1 MIRKSLI
8 CLMAFMAAVMAG
20 YAAQPSGTL
29 PVLYIDTENQ
39 APVLTKTDYV
49 AATYYLDP
57 KGAEGVEAFGTEAA
71 PLPLQIRGRGNYT
84 WTGFDKKPYRLKL
97 GKKQALMGM
106 AKSKHWALLAHAD
119 DSKGFLRNA
128 VGFQLSRLIGLP
140 WTPGDAPVE
149 VVLNGD
155 YLGLY
160 FLTETVRVDKTR
172 VNVYDYDS
180 AVEDA
185 EDALAEATDAN
196 RAELQAAL
204 QAARAAEPAWLVEID
219 NYPDDEQV
227 VVTETRPGLTGEDK
241 KLRITYDNPSD
252 YITEEHRQWL
262 IAEFTDLDR
271 RVNSEDKN
279 NCTWEEKIDLTDL
292 AKFFIVN
299 QLVDNYES
307 FHGSCK
313 LYRDNAEHAAKSGTD
328 TKWHFS
334 PVWDFGS
341 SFNRDMRHF
350 IFEGETWYNHWIE
363 EMYGFPA
370 FKAEID
376 RVYAGFMDGN
386 YSRIYEYID
395 KYADAITA
403 AAASDKE
410 RWPQYG
416 NDNMSDRASEVKNK
430 LRESVKFLN
439 AKFNYEGE
447 VVEPLEIYLRGG
459 NFNNWAIDARNK
471 FTTADNR
478 IYTLHVDELSGEFKI
493 ATADWNQVNLGS
505 AGNPCIRLG
514 EETPM
519 TDLGGNCTVENAPV
533 LDATLT
539 LNLPARTLV
548 ITDPYHSGI
557 ETTGESR
564 LEIAVANGSL
574 TVSSPEA
581 GLLTVHSID
590 GLTVVLE
597 LHPGENTFCLPRG
610 FYIINGNKYA
620 I

>member
-1 MIRKSLI
+1 
-8 CLMAFMAAVMAG
+8 MAFMAAVVAV

-29 PVLYIDTENQ
+29 PVLHIDTENN
-39 APVLTKTDYV
+39 APILTKTDYV

-57 KGAEGVEAFGTEAA
+57 KGVEGVEAFGSEAA

-97 GKKQALMGM
+97 DKKQALMGM
-106 AKSKHWALLAHAD
+106 EKSKHWALLAHAD

-155 YLGLY
+155 YIGLY

-185 EDALAEATDAN
+185 EDALAEATDAD

-204 QAARAAEPAWLVEID
+204 EAARAAEPAWLVEID
-219 NYPDDEQV
+219 NYPDEEQV
-227 VVTETRPGLTGEDK
+227 VVTETRPGLPEEDK
-241 KLRITYDNPSD
+241 VLRVTYDSPSD
-252 YITEEHRQWL
+252 FITEEHRQWL
-262 IAEFTDLDR
+262 IDEFTDLDSR
-271 RVNSEDKN
+271 IYAEDKER
-279 NCTWEEKIDLTDL
+279 CTWAEKIDLTDL

-313 LYRDNAEHAAKSGTD
+313 LYRDNAAHAAKSGTD

-341 SFNRDMRHF
+341 SFNRDMRHM
-350 IFEGETWYNHWIE
+350 IFEESEWYNHWIE
-363 EMYGFPA
+363 EMYSFPA

-395 KYADAITA
+395 NYADAITA

-416 NDNMSDRASEVKNK
+416 NDNLSERASDVKNK

-439 AKFNYEGE
+439 
-447 VVEPLEIYLRGG
+447 R
-459 NFNNWAIDARNK
+459 
-471 FTTADNR
+471 
-478 IYTLHVDELSGEFKI
+478 
-493 ATADWNQVNLGS
+493 
-505 AGNPCIRLG
+505 
-514 EETPM
+514 
-519 TDLGGNCTVENAPV
+519 
-533 LDATLT
+533 
-539 LNLPARTLV
+539 
-548 ITDPYHSGI
+548 
-557 ETTGESR
+557 
-564 LEIAVANGSL
+564 
-574 TVSSPEA
+574 
-581 GLLTVHSID
+581 
-590 GLTVVLE
+590 
-597 LHPGENTFCLPRG
+597 
-610 FYIINGNKYA
+610 
-620 I
+620 

>member
-1 MIRKSLI
+1 MIRKPLI
-8 CLMAFMAAVMAG
+8 CLMAFMAAVVAV

-29 PVLYIDTENQ
+29 PVLHIDTENN
-39 APVLTKTDYV
+39 APILTKTDYV

-57 KGAEGVEAFGTEAA
+57 KGVEGVEAFGSEAA

-97 GKKQALMGM
+97 DKKQALMGM

-155 YLGLY
+155 YIGLY

-185 EDALAEATDAN
+185 EDALAEATDAD

-204 QAARAAEPAWLVEID
+204 EAARAAEPAWLVEID
-219 NYPDDEQV
+219 NYPDEEQV
-227 VVTETRPGLTGEDK
+227 VVTETRPGLPEEDK
-241 KLRITYDNPSD
+241 VLRVTYDSPSD
-252 YITEEHRQWL
+252 FITEEHRQWL
-262 IAEFTDLDR
+262 IDEFTDLDSR
-271 RVNSEDKN
+271 IYAGDKES
-279 NCTWEEKIDLTDL
+279 CTWAEKIDLTDL

-313 LYRDNAEHAAKSGTD
+313 LYRDNAAHAAKSGTD

-341 SFNRDMRHF
+341 SFNRDMRHM
-350 IFEGETWYNHWIE
+350 IFEESEWYNHWIE
-363 EMYGFPA
+363 EMYSFPA

-395 KYADAITA
+395 NYADAITA

-416 NDNMSDRASEVKNK
+416 NDNLSERASDVKNK

-439 AKFNYEGE
+439 EEFNYEH
-447 VVEPLEIYLRGG
+447 VISEPVEIYLMGEING
-459 NFNNWAIDARNK
+459 WQANSSYK
-471 FTTADNR
+471 FSTTDSR
-478 IYTLHVDELSGEFKI
+478 IYTIYVPELSGEFKI
-493 ATADWNQVNLGS
+493 ATSDWNT
-505 AGNPCIRLG
+505 I
-514 EETPM
+514 
-519 TDLGGNCTVENAPV
+519 DLGGSGNSPIQLGVVTPLSDRGANCTVAGAPIAE
-533 LDATLT
+533 ATLT
-539 LNLPARTLV
+539 LDLPAKTLV
-548 ITDPYHSGI
+548 ITDPSHSGI
-557 ETTGESR
+557 DTTSETS
-564 LEIAVANGSL
+564 LKVAVINGNL
-574 TVSSPEA
+574 TVSSPAA
-581 GLLTVHSID
+581 GSLMVHSID

-597 LHPGENTFCLPRG
+597 LYPGENTFCLPRG